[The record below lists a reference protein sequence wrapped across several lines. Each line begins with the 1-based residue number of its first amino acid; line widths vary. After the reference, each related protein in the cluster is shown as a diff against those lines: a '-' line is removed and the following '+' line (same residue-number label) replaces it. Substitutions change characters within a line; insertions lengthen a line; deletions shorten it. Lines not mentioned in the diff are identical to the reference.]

1 MVAALTQV
9 GHPVVRCYGE
19 ILGGPMRRFR
29 SLLGLAVA
37 GAALMAA
44 AAPVS
49 AITGGTED
57 LEGHPGVA
65 MIAWYES
72 AGRYRCTATLVTPTV
87 LVTAAHCTSGVIG
100 QTFVTFASDANAP
113 LPRATDDTGSGTS
126 ATGYAATGYSGVTV
140 TGTAIPHPEYSDFTD
155 IDNWNDV
162 GVIILD
168 APVLNRPLAK
178 LAPLNYLDGYRQPLL
193 NKTIF
198 TLVGYGTEVR
208 KPESGPQKPVPFGTP
223 RVRRVAELPGQ
234 KMSPQIVQM
243 NGVIA
248 DNRGTGGTCFGDSGG
263 PAYLNGYIVTV
274 TSYGYTSNCR
284 YLGGYQRLDIPVVRD
299 WLLTFM

>member
-1 MVAALTQV
+1 
-9 GHPVVRCYGE
+9 
-19 ILGGPMRRFR
+19 MRKLR

-37 GAALMAA
+37 GAALITA

-49 AITGGTED
+49 AITGGD
-57 LEGHPGVA
+57 ADGEGHPGVA
-65 MIAWYES
+65 MIVWYEP
-72 AGRYRCTATLVTPTV
+72 AGRFRCTATLVTPRV

-100 QTFVTFASDANAP
+100 KTLVTFDTDAQAD
-113 LPRATDDTGSGTS
+113 LPRAADDTGDGKSDD
-126 ATGYAATGYSGVTV
+126 GYDSAATYGSSSV
-140 TGTAIPHPEYSDFTD
+140 TGTAIPHPDYSDFTD

-168 APVLNRPLAK
+168 TAVTGRPLASV
-178 LAPLNYLDGYRQPLL
+178 APLNYLDGYQQPLL

-208 KPESGPQKPVPFGTP
+208 KPETGPQKPVPFGQP
-223 RVRRVAELPGQ
+223 RIRRVAELPGQ
-234 KMSPQIVQM
+234 KMSAQIVQM

-263 PAYLNGYIVTV
+263 PAYLKGYIVTV

-284 YLGGYQRLDIPVVRD
+284 YLGGYQRLDIKSVQD
-299 WLLTFM
+299 WLLPILANNP

>member
-1 MVAALTQV
+1 
-9 GHPVVRCYGE
+9 
-19 ILGGPMRRFR
+19 MRRFR

-37 GAALMAA
+37 GAVLLTAT
-44 AAPVS
+44 APVS

-57 LEGHPGVA
+57 FEGHPGVA
-65 MIAWYES
+65 MIVWYEA
-72 AGRYRCTATLVTPTV
+72 AGRFRCTATLVTPRV

-100 QTFVTFASDANAP
+100 RTFVTFASDANAA
-113 LPRATDDTGSGTS
+113 LPRAADDLGSGTS
-126 ATGYAATGYSGVTV
+126 KIGYEATGYNKTTV
-140 TGTAIPHPEYSDFTD
+140 TGTAVPHPDYSNFTD

-168 APVLNRPLAK
+168 EAVSDRPRAEV
-178 LAPLNYLDGYRQPLL
+178 APLKYLDGYEQPLL

-284 YLGGYQRLDIPVVRD
+284 YLGGYQRLDIPAVQD
-299 WLLTFM
+299 WLLPILAKYR

>member
-1 MVAALTQV
+1 
-9 GHPVVRCYGE
+9 
-19 ILGGPMRRFR
+19 MRKFR

-37 GAALMAA
+37 GAALMTA

-57 LEGHPGVA
+57 FEGHPGVA
-65 MIAWYES
+65 MIVWYEA
-72 AGRYRCTATLVTPTV
+72 AGRYRCTATLVTPRV
-87 LVTAAHCTSGVIG
+87 LVTAAHCTSGVLG
-100 QTFVTFASDANAP
+100 KTFVTFE
-113 LPRATDDTGSGTS
+113 SGQSSIPAAADPTV
-126 ATGYAATGYSGVTV
+126 GYTEMPYDSVTV
-140 TGTAIPHPEYSDFTD
+140 TGTAVPHPDYSDFTD

-162 GVIILD
+162 GVIVLD
-168 APVLNRPLAK
+168 APVNDRPLAT
-178 LAPLNYLDGYRQPLL
+178 LAPLNYLDGYKQPLL